1 VRALVT
7 GGAGFIGSHLV
18 ARLLSEGHEVVVLD
32 NLSTGRRE
40 NLSHAWG
47 SDRLRFHQVDVAEPK
62 SIGGLFQGI
71 DWVFHL
77 AALADIVP
85 SIASPLEFHRSNV
98 DGTVSVLEASRRAG
112 VKRFVYAAS
121 STCYGFPKI
130 FPTPETAE
138 IQPRHPYALTKHIGE
153 EYVLHWGK
161 VYRLP
166 VLSLRLFTIYGPHS
180 RTSVAY
186 GAAFGVFLAQKLH
199 GRPFTVVGDGTQ
211 SRDFVF
217 VSDAVEAIAMAAAS
231 DLTQEA
237 LNVGSGQTYTVNRLL
252 ELLGGERV
260 HLPKRPG
267 EPDRTHADISKIR
280 RLLGWEP
287 RVSLQEG
294 VRALLENIEC
304 WGEAPLWTPEAI
316 AEATREWFRYL
327 AEEPCA

>member
-1 VRALVT
+1 
-7 GGAGFIGSHLV
+7 
-18 ARLLSEGHEVVVLD
+18 
-32 NLSTGRRE
+32 
-40 NLSHAWG
+40 
-47 SDRLRFHQVDVAEPK
+47 
-62 SIGGLFQGI
+62 
-71 DWVFHL
+71 
-77 AALADIVP
+77 
-85 SIASPLEFHRSNV
+85 
-98 DGTVSVLEASRRAG
+98 
-112 VKRFVYAAS
+112 
-121 STCYGFPKI
+121 
-130 FPTPETAE
+130 
-138 IQPRHPYALTKHIGE
+138 
-153 EYVLHWGK
+153 
-161 VYRLP
+161 
-166 VLSLRLFTIYGPHS
+166 
-180 RTSVAY
+180 
-186 GAAFGVFLAQKLH
+186 
-199 GRPFTVVGDGTQ
+199 
-211 SRDFVF
+211 
-217 VSDAVEAIAMAAAS
+217 MAAAS